1 MAIKIIKEAN
11 KKKPIY
17 FRRCDRCGCEFEFE
31 KSDIH
36 SEFFD
41 QREGYNVI
49 GVNLFLNTCRTC
61 YWKKMDAFFL

>member
-11 KKKPIY
+11 KKNPIY
-17 FRRCDRCGCEFEFE
+17 FRHCDRCGCEFEFN

-49 GVNLFLNTCRTC
+49 PLSHALPVVALLGL
-61 YWKKMDAFFL
+61 KKR

>member
-11 KKKPIY
+11 KKNPIY

-31 KSDIH
+31 KSDID
-36 SEFFD
+36 SELFD

-49 GVNLFLNTCRTC
+49 FRH
-61 YWKKMDAFFL
+61 

>member
-11 KKKPIY
+11 KKNPIY
-17 FRRCDRCGCEFEFE
+17 FRHCDRCGCEFEFN

-41 QREGYNVI
+41 QREGYNV
-49 GVNLFLNTCRTC
+49 R
-61 YWKKMDAFFL
+61 Y

>member
-1 MAIKIIKEAN
+1 MAKKIIKEAN
-11 KKKPIY
+11 KKNPIY

-31 KSDIH
+31 KSDID

-49 GVNLFLNTCRTC
+49 FIPCPSCGSTTGVKEKIIR
-61 YWKKMDAFFL
+61 YE